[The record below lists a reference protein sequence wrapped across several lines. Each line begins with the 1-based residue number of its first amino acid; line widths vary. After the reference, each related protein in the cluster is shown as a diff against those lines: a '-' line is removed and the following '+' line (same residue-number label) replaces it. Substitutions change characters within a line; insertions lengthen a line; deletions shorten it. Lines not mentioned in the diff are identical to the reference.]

1 MDRTMIATAASLSPY
16 VPPAELREHYLYVV
30 EGWQPGLRLR
40 IGEKPLKIGR
50 NAACDVVVPDSQV
63 SSQHCVI
70 SVRSNH
76 PNATLTDLNSTNG
89 SFVEGKRVEGTASI
103 RPGSMLRLGGQI
115 LRLEYLL
122 KSDVKKADELNR
134 EIEKARHYV
143 QSLLPAPIPAGPVQ
157 TDWFYL
163 PSTELGGDGFG
174 YHRLTEHTFAGYLF
188 DVAGHGVGAAMHS
201 VSIMNV
207 LRQRALPNTDFH
219 LPSQVLGSLN
229 DMFQM
234 DTHDGMYFSMWYG
247 VYDLRSRTLRYA
259 SAGHHPAYLLA
270 ADGSEPTALQTRN
283 LVIGAMPGL
292 TFREM
297 STVVPPGSMLHV
309 FSDGVFEVLTRDG
322 RQWGLPDFLPL
333 LTASAGAAAS
343 RSAQLYG
350 AVREVAAVGPLDDDF
365 SMLIVTF
372 P

>member
-1 MDRTMIATAASLSPY
+1 
-16 VPPAELREHYLYVV
+16 
-30 EGWQPGLRLR
+30 
-40 IGEKPLKIGR
+40 
-50 NAACDVVVPDSQV
+50 
-63 SSQHCVI
+63 
-70 SVRSNH
+70 
-76 PNATLTDLNSTNG
+76 
-89 SFVEGKRVEGTASI
+89 
-103 RPGSMLRLGGQI
+103 
-115 LRLEYLL
+115 
-122 KSDVKKADELNR
+122 
-134 EIEKARHYV
+134 
-143 QSLLPAPIPAGPVQ
+143 
-157 TDWFYL
+157 
-163 PSTELGGDGFG
+163 
-174 YHRLTEHTFAGYLF
+174 
-188 DVAGHGVGAAMHS
+188 MHS

-207 LRQRALPNTDFH
+207 LRQRALPNADFH

-259 SAGHHPAYLLA
+259 SAGHHPAYLLT